1 MPRFLVIITDFVTGS
16 LAAEKEILGDL
27 ADVVAANGFSEA
39 DLTDYL
45 PTAAALMVYHNLSI
59 TRASIEKLA
68 QCKVIVRCGV
78 GIDNVD
84 GRYARER
91 GIPFVNVPDYG
102 TEDVADSAI
111 GMALALARGI
121 TQQNSQLRGAS
132 APPRRCAPK
141 RWEWT
146 SCFTIRTCPM
156 DAIKRWECGELNRL
170 RTCSG
175 NRTS

>member
-1 MPRFLVIITDFVTGS
+1 MPRSLVVITDFVTGS
-16 LAAEKEILGDL
+16 LAAEEEILGDL

-39 DLTDYL
+39 DLADYL

-84 GRYARER
+84 GRDARER

-111 GMALALARGI
+111 GMALAWCAGSRSRTRNFVPAWASGFTRKWRLCSDCVAGCLASSGWAHRHGHA
-121 TQQNSQLRGAS
+121 LRAK
-132 APPRRCAPK
+132 AP
-141 RWEWT
+141 
-146 SCFTIRTCPM
+146 
-156 DAIKRWECGELNRL
+156 
-170 RTCSG
+170 G
-175 NRTS
+175 NGCRVL

>member
-1 MPRFLVIITDFVTGS
+1 MPRFLVVITDFVTGS
-16 LAAEKEILGDL
+16 LAAEEEILGDL
-27 ADVVAANGFSEA
+27 ADVVAVNGFSEA
-39 DLTDYL
+39 DLADYL

-111 GMALALARGI
+111 GMALALARDHAAELATSRRPGRVALHASGPFAAI
-121 TQQNSQLRGAS
+121 ARPGVWHRWAGPHRHGHGAVRES
-132 APPRRCAPK
+132 A
-141 RWEWT
+141 
-146 SCFTIRTCPM
+146 
-156 DAIKRWECGELNRL
+156 
-170 RTCSG
+170 G
-175 NRTS
+175 NGCRVL